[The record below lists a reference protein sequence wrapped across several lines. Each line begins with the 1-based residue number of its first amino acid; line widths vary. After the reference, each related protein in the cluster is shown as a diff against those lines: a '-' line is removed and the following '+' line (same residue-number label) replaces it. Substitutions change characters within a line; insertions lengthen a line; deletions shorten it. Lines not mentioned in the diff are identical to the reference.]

1 MGSGLVEPTP
11 ASILTLQHPPAGMA
25 APPGYGAD
33 SERPL
38 RVLMVT
44 PRFFPLTGGVESHVY
59 EVSRRLAALG
69 AQVTVLTTDRSGQ
82 LPTHEDQNGVHVVRV
97 RAWPAQT
104 DYYFAPD
111 LLRHISPGQWD
122 IVHLQSYHTLV
133 APLALV
139 GALRAKL
146 PYVVTFHGGGHSQR
160 LRHMLRRQ
168 QRAWLRPLLARAD
181 RLVAVAPFEIAL
193 FAAELRLPADRFALI
208 PNGADLPRPGRPALA
223 AEKGTLIASVGRLE
237 RYKGHQHILA
247 ALPAILKQIPDARLW
262 IAGEGPFEPA
272 LRALAHRLGVAD
284 RVEIRAVPPD
294 QRGRMADELSQAAIV
309 VLLSEYET
317 HPIAALEALSLGRPL
332 LVADAAGLGDLARKG
347 WAKAVPVG
355 SSPEDVAAA
364 VVAQLRHPLLPKS
377 IELPSWD
384 QCAAG
389 LLDVYQSVAAQRQCA
404 S

>member
-1 MGSGLVEPTP
+1 MEPVLAEA
-11 ASILTLQHPPAGMA
+11 ASTDVLASQPQRAGMA
-25 APPGYGAD
+25 AAPGYGPG

-59 EVSRRLAALG
+59 EVSRRIAALG
-69 AQVTVLTTDRSGQ
+69 AQVTVLTTDRSGR
-82 LPTHEDQNGVHVVRV
+82 LPTNEYKDGVEVMRV

-104 DYYFAPD
+104 DFYFAPG
-111 LLRHISPGQWD
+111 LLGHIQPDRWD

-133 APLALV
+133 APLALA

-160 LRHMLRRQ
+160 LRHGLRRQ
-168 QRAWLRPLLARAD
+168 QRTMLRPLLARAD
-181 RLVAVAPFEIAL
+181 RLVAVAPFEIDL
-193 FAAELRLPADRFALI
+193 FAAELRLPAERFALI
-208 PNGADLPRPGRPALA
+208 PNGADLPRPSRPTLRAPD
-223 AEKGTLIASVGRLE
+223 GTLIASVGRLE

-247 ALPAILKQIPDARLW
+247 ALPAILKQVPDARLW
-262 IAGEGPFEPA
+262 IAGEGPYEPA

-294 QRGRMADELSQAAIV
+294 QRGQMADELSQAAIV

-317 HPIAALEALSLGRPL
+317 HPIAALEALALGRPL

-355 SSPEDVAAA
+355 SSPDHVAAA
-364 VVAQLRHPLLPKS
+364 VVGQLRHPLRPNS

-389 LLDVYQSVAAQRQCA
+389 LLDLYQTVVAERQCE